1 MWVLLIEN
9 WDYDGG
15 SIESG
20 SIVKVGFHTMQYLID
35 NKIAIQTSDPRIT
48 VPAKENA
55 MLKSEYETR

>member
-1 MWVLLIEN
+1 MWVLLTEN
-9 WDYDGG
+9 WNYDGG

-48 VPAKENA
+48 VPTKQNA
-55 MLKSEYETR
+55 ILKSERETR